1 MKDKE
6 IYNSQELAIAEPEDL
21 IGIIPSLKQGIKQFV
36 GNLLQRMDDGELDPL
51 EIHVKLI
58 KTMEK
63 IAKEV
68 SESEGYKK
76 AVRNS
81 AEAHG
86 KEFQRFGATIKLSE
100 TGTKYDY
107 SNCGHIYYESVC
119 QQIESLTEKK
129 KEYET
134 DLKAIKDSKI
144 FTFNEVEHTVY
155 PPVKK
160 STSSVT
166 VTF

>member
-1 MKDKE
+1 ME
-6 IYNSQELAIAEPEDL
+6 SENNNLAVIAEPEDL

-81 AEAHG
+81 AEAYG

-100 TGTKYDY
+100 AGTEYDY
-107 SNCGHIYYESVC
+107 SNCGHIYYENVC
-119 QQIESLTEKK
+119 QKIESLKKDKK
-129 KEYET
+129 KYET
-134 DLKAIKDSKI
+134 ELKAIKTSKEFI
-144 FTFNEVEHTVY
+144 FNEEKHTVY
-155 PPVKK
+155 PPVKS